1 MSIPE
6 EVIKKLNRIQ
16 AILSSPYENW
26 PLRCSLSPKEV
37 ETIYNLIEEIKNER
51 D

>member
-1 MSIPE
+1 MPIPE
-6 EVIKKLNRIQ
+6 KVIEKLSKIQ
-16 AILSSPYENW
+16 DMLTVPYENW

-51 D
+51 N